1 MKKYL
6 SMLII
11 AATII
16 FAACDN
22 DIPQPD
28 QDSDNNKEKTDKDK
42 EESGNYDPDDPRN
55 NFVSGAEGF
64 VNLYLDSEE
73 TQIVN
78 KLSDFELKLFNGL
91 DENRDDEN
99 IFISPLSASL
109 TLSLLANGAEG
120 STQSQ
125 ILEALGFEVDDIES
139 LNNLNNRLVTA
150 LPKIDIT
157 ARLSIANSLW
167 FSNRLQVNNN
177 YVEKAREIYNTE
189 VNIADFT
196 SATILN
202 EINNWCSNATN
213 GCIPAIASKIDPKTD
228 FAAFNA
234 IYFYAQWIDKFKKQN
249 TKKDIF
255 KNQNG
260 LKSSINMMHQKMIS
274 QYAENEKFQILEVPL
289 GANLFEIIIFLP
301 KDDKNTMIENLDII
315 KDRKNFAL
323 YEVDFYLPK
332 FKINYET
339 NGKLKQ
345 ALQKTGIIDLFANAD
360 LSGICDN
367 ILSSFDTQQNTYIKV
382 DEDGIEAAAATASG
396 SLGSGPSSF
405 LPSVVFKVD
414 HPFQFVIQERT
425 SGTIL
430 FMGKIN
436 NLGNSQFSGL

>member
-11 AATII
+11 AATMI

-42 EESGNYDPDDPRN
+42 EESGNNDPDDPRN
-55 NFVSGAEGF
+55 NVIGGGGDF

-78 KLSDFELKLFNGL
+78 KLSDFELKLFNNL

-120 STQSQ
+120 NTQSQ
-125 ILEALGFEVDDIES
+125 ILEALGFGAGDIES

-150 LPKIDIT
+150 LPKIDVCT
-157 ARLSIANSLW
+157 RLSIANSLW
-167 FSNRLQVNNN
+167 FSNKLQINRN
-177 YVEKAREIYNTE
+177 YVEKAKEIYNTD
-189 VNIADFT
+189 VRTADFT
-196 SATILN
+196 LPTITN

-213 GCIPAIASKIDPKTD
+213 GCIPSVVDKIDPQTD

-234 IYFYAQWIDKFKKQN
+234 IYFFANWIDKFNKNN
-249 TKKDIF
+249 TKRDIF
-255 KNQNG
+255 KNQSG
-260 LKSSINMMHQKMIS
+260 QKSNVNMMFRNIKTA
-274 QYAENEKFQILEVPL
+274 YAENEKFQILKVFL
-289 GANLFEIIIFLP
+289 GSSLFEMIIYLP
-301 KDDKNTMIENLDII
+301 KEDKNITIENLDII
-315 KDRKNFAL
+315 KDPKNFYT

-382 DEDGIEAAAATASG
+382 DEDGVEAAAVSMTTT
-396 SLGSGPSSF
+396 LGGGVSSIYPYV
-405 LPSVVFKVD
+405 LFKVD
-414 HPFQFVIQERT
+414 HPFQFVIRERT